1 MRLRS
6 VSRLALA
13 LGTAG
18 ALLGALVPAA
28 ASAAPPLPSRP
39 VTVFVAG
46 DSTAA
51 TWPLNTAPKAGWG
64 QALPVFLNPRATRVD
79 NKALS
84 GASSKSFIEVGLLD
98 QILAAIRPGDYLL
111 ISFGHNDEKTD
122 ERGTDPATTFPEYL
136 TRYIDG
142 ARAHHAHP
150 VLVTPVERRRFDA
163 TGHAYRSHG
172 AYPQAMI
179 DLGAKLQVPVVDLS
193 TASLNLWDSLGAEG
207 TKGDFLWLAAG
218 DSPNWPVGV
227 QDNTHFR
234 AHGAIDVARL
244 VVQALRDQRVL
255 PPHLVTN
262 LHCPVPESALVW
274 PETVW
279 SPPV

>member
-1 MRLRS
+1 MLRRAFL
-6 VSRLALA
+6 VAAATLA
-13 LGTAG
+13 GTAIAG
-18 ALLGALVPAA
+18 PAMA
-28 ASAAPPLPSRP
+28 ADKHTT
-39 VTVFVAG
+39 TVFVAG

-51 TWPLNTAPKAGWG
+51 TWPADVKPKAGWG
-64 QALPVFLNPRATRVD
+64 QALPAFLDQRRVRVR
-79 NKALS
+79 NLALS
-84 GASSKSFIEVGLLD
+84 GASSKSFVEAGLLD
-98 QILAAIRPGDYLL
+98 QILGEIRPGDYLI

-122 ERGTDPATTFPEYL
+122 DRGTDPATTFPAYL
-136 TRYIDG
+136 TRYVEA

-179 DLGAKLQVPVVDLS
+179 DLGARLHVPVVDLS
-193 TASLNLWDSLGAEG
+193 TSSLGLWDTLGAEG
-207 TKGDFLWLAAG
+207 TKADFLWLAAG
-218 DSPNWPVGV
+218 ESPNWPDGV
-227 QDNTHFR
+227 EDNTHFR

-244 VVQALRDQRVL
+244 VAEGLKAQHVL

-262 LHCPVPESALVW
+262 LQRPVPENALSW

-279 SPPV
+279 QPPV